1 MDFKKCITLSE
12 EKIYSSRSGLS
23 RIYEIGHV
31 KMNLDLLQ
39 SISVQV
45 DRYGVEIT
53 PHVKYRIKVQ
63 IDCLDGKNIQIES
76 EINLDE
82 RQRNV

>member
-1 MDFKKCITLSE
+1 
-12 EKIYSSRSGLS
+12 
-23 RIYEIGHV
+23 
-31 KMNLDLLQ
+31 MNLDLLQ

-82 RQRNV
+82 RQRNVQYSHERTKFKYPSKLFKSFH